1 MANAASPENSRTDR
15 EGDHRQYVITGF
27 RSTGGCGLQNVRCAY
42 RRGRAL
48 CSSLRNAL
56 FRLLSGRDRVGAG
69 FTDICQTSGRA
80 LCSPAHSPRPAAI
93 PLFRQGERRAVHDG
107 VFDAAYDCGL
117 GAGSSTAARMA
128 AVFSALPLQ
137 ASMPPLLHFSRKLRV
152 RPLPRGRLCI
162 IIIVTAPGAEALD
175 IEMRFFICPSN

>member
-137 ASMPPLLHFSRKLRV
+137 AVNAAASSFFTQIARSPLAAGEIVYYNNSNRAR
-152 RPLPRGRLCI
+152 RGS
-162 IIIVTAPGAEALD
+162 A
-175 IEMRFFICPSN
+175 